1 MKNKILF
8 LLLCV
13 FMLAAISPLSI
24 FAAEGDTVTV
34 YFMARG
40 GNTADKTQPITSYE
54 CRRLTVPAGT
64 TVSDVTYA
72 IENNVDK
79 VVSGSG
85 LSYYETLFG
94 QGSGLTG
101 PSSGWLY
108 YVDNYNT
115 LITAANEYTV
125 YDNMFILWEYIS
137 DFDDNWDA
145 VIYNPVDFEEMRR
158 EADSKP
164 AINLASDDT
173 VSIYFMARGANTSDK
188 TQPVTAFAP
197 LKLTVDK
204 GTTVSDVTYA
214 IENNTDSVV
223 SGSGL
228 SYYDSL
234 FGQGSGLTTMFS
246 GWMYYVD
253 NYDPVWDYSDAYEVY
268 DGMFILWEYVS
279 DFDKNWDA
287 VIYEPVDF
295 EAMRALADSRISCD
309 MTSGVLRGDSNGDR
323 KVTAA
328 DAAAVLQYTRFA
340 DSITIDLDV
349 SDYDRSGILTANDA
363 AWILNRTLN
372 NAA

>member
-40 GNTADKTQPITSYE
+40 GNTADKTQPITSYN
-54 CRRLTVPAGT
+54 CSRLTVPAGT

-72 IENNVDK
+72 IENNTDS

-108 YVDNYNT
+108 YVDSYNT
-115 LITAANEYTV
+115 LITAANEYT
-125 YDNMFILWEYIS
+125 
-137 DFDDNWDA
+137 
-145 VIYNPVDFEEMRR
+145 
-158 EADSKP
+158 
-164 AINLASDDT
+164 
-173 VSIYFMARGANTSDK
+173 
-188 TQPVTAFAP
+188 
-197 LKLTVDK
+197 
-204 GTTVSDVTYA
+204 
-214 IENNTDSVV
+214 
-223 SGSGL
+223 
-228 SYYDSL
+228 
-234 FGQGSGLTTMFS
+234 
-246 GWMYYVD
+246 
-253 NYDPVWDYSDAYEVY
+253 VY

-279 DFDKNWDA
+279 DFDENWDA

-309 MTSGVLRGDSNGDR
+309 MTSDVLRGDSNGDG
-323 KVTAA
+323 KVTAD